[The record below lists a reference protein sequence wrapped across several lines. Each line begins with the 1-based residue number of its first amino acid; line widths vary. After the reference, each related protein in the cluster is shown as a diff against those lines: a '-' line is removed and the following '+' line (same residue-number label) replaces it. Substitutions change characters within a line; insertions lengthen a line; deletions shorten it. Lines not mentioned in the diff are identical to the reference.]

1 MNLKSKT
8 AVITGAS
15 RGLGIH
21 VASSFIRSGIDNLIV
36 IARNQDELE
45 KSLIY
50 LNSIKISEH
59 QKIITHP
66 CDISSDLQLDVL
78 LNFLK
83 NRFDN
88 VDILVNNASSFGP
101 IGFFEEVNFNDW
113 LETVNVNY
121 IGTARVIKHFLPFL
135 KKSRRGK
142 IINIVGGGASKPYGC
157 LSGYATSKV
166 AVVRFT
172 EEIANELSKYNID
185 VNCVAPGPLN
195 TRFVKKMLNAGVQV
209 LGKDLYKAISDIDK
223 FGGTPME
230 IPSELCCYLA
240 SKNSDGITGKMI
252 SARYDDWK
260 NFPENKS
267 EMSASDIYTLRRRNS
282 L

>member
-1 MNLKSKT
+1 MILDNKT
-8 AVITGAS
+8 AVITGGS

-21 VASSFIRSGIDNLIV
+21 VASAFIKSGITNLII
-36 IARNQDELE
+36 IARKQDELE
-45 KSLIY
+45 KSLIHF
-50 LNSIKISEH
+50 NAIKISKY
-59 QKIITHP
+59 QNILIHP
-66 CDISSDLQLDVL
+66 CDISSHLELEIL
-78 LNFLK
+78 LNFFK
-83 NRFDN
+83 DRFN
-88 VDILVNNASSFGP
+88 KLDILVNNASSFGP
-101 IGFFEEVNFNDW
+101 IGFFEDVNFDDW

-135 KKSRRGK
+135 KKSIRAK

-172 EEIANELSKYNID
+172 EELASELAKYNID
-185 VNCVAPGPLN
+185 VNCLAPGPLN
-195 TRFVKKMLNAGVQV
+195 TRFVKKMLSVGEQV
-209 LGKDLYKAISDIDK
+209 LGKELYKAICDIDK

-240 SKNSDGITGKMI
+240 SNNSNGITGKML

-260 NFPENKS
+260 NFPKNKS
-267 EMSASDIYTLRRRNS
+267 KMSSSDIYTLRRKNT
-282 L
+282 